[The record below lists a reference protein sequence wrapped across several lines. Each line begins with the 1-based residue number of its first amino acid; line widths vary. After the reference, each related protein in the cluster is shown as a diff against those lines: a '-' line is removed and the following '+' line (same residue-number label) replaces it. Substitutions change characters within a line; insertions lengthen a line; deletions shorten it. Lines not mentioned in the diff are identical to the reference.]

1 MRNPRQLPSER
12 LSSRESMSAHESLP
26 TPPAGD
32 DYVSTSP
39 VYVAEPS
46 WSQRSGG
53 SHHRVQQLGLGGSN
67 EHRRYHHG
75 HSIHQLLNPNVSE
88 LSTFPPTT
96 PESLPATSEGGP
108 LYPPYQHLRYS
119 KDSNDAGAAGRLGEF
134 LFGRKVATS
143 VGSLQRS
150 DRVGVEIIPQE
161 VPPVFSDP
169 SQSLVSPG
177 VWEKDE
183 LPETL
188 KDHLSV
194 LLRSSQAD
202 FAEFNVISVIIESFS
217 T

>member
-1 MRNPRQLPSER
+1 MPNLRQYPTER
-12 LSSRESMSAHESLP
+12 LCSRDPLSVHESLP

-32 DYVSTSP
+32 DYTANSSM
-39 VYVAEPS
+39 YVAEPS
-46 WSQRSGG
+46 WSQRSGDG
-53 SHHRVQQLGLGGSN
+53 TNHRVQELGLGGSN

-88 LSTFPPTT
+88 LSTFPPAT
-96 PESLPATSEGGP
+96 PESLPATSDGGP

-119 KDSNDAGAAGRLGEF
+119 KDANDIGAAGRLGEF

-150 DRVGVEIIPQE
+150 DRVGVEITPQE
-161 VPPVFSDP
+161 VPPVLSDP
-169 SQSLVSPG
+169 NQSLVSPG

-188 KDHLSV
+188 KDHL
-194 LLRSSQAD
+194 
-202 FAEFNVISVIIESFS
+202 
-217 T
+217 